1 MKNKFN
7 FLTLVLTIALALPM
21 YAQYTPTTDTVTR
34 PDAKQ
39 HDMLNLMGK
48 PTFEATSGE
57 FHFSIWVTPQQEH
70 TEMMEDANMG
80 MDKKMKGMKEKGMD
94 MDTNM
99 KDKGM
104 NMETN
109 MKEKGMNM
117 DTNMKEKGMDMD
129 FKMKEKG
136 MDMDTNMK
144 AKGMVMDNE
153 TKEAMMTGTHHIMI
167 EVKSTKSGKEVK
179 NASSARVSIVSP
191 TNKNSSVDLKM
202 PMPNHFG
209 SGITLDEKGEYQLT
223 VSVTVGDIAK
233 TMKLKYTVN

>member
-104 NMETN
+104 
-109 MKEKGMNM
+109 
-117 DTNMKEKGMDMD
+117 
-129 FKMKEKG
+129 
-136 MDMDTNMK
+136 
-144 AKGMVMDNE
+144 AMDND
-153 TKEAMMTGTHHIMI
+153 TKEAMMAGTHHIMI
-167 EVKSTKSGKEVK
+167 EVKSTISGKELT
-179 NASSARVSIVSP
+179 NASSAKVSIVSP

-202 PMPNHFG
+202 PMANHFG